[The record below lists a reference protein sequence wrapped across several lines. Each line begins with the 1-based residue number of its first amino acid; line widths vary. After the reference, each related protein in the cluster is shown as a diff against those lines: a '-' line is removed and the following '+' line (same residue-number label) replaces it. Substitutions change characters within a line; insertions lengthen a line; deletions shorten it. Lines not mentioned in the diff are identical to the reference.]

1 MLEMKVKENS
11 VLNYGDF
18 SSLKA
23 KTDQGVMNN
32 DILESLRKQ
41 DAYLKKLAND
51 QKSLQVQEIIKMKNS
66 EAMNMVI
73 SDFANLGKQLA
84 DFDDEIAQSLSKY
97 ENKPKHLVTDSE
109 LKQLISQLK
118 SKQTDSAEQP
128 EKVQSIIDDI
138 ENELAD
144 LDKLLSDL

>member
-1 MLEMKVKENS
+1 MKVKENS

-128 EKVQSIIDDI
+128 EKVQSIIDEI